1 MCGRRAMAG
10 YGFISGKLE
19 IKFLILYIASR
30 LIQPVPFEV
39 LQELSMCDGGVDYF
53 DFAECLADLVRT
65 GHLSRDE
72 EGLYAVTEKGRIN
85 GAICESG
92 LAYSVRMQADEGLA
106 AQNERLKRR
115 ALVKARAEKRPQ
127 GGYTVT
133 LSLSGYGV
141 EEVVLTVGCSDPAA
155 LTVQVDGT
163 PVEAA
168 AEGGV
173 LTAALPAAGELS
185 ITAQEEVVLSSE
197 EVVLSSVELTVPS

>member
-1 MCGRRAMAG
+1 MAEF
-10 YGFISGKLE
+10 GFISGKLE

-39 LQELSMCDGGVDYF
+39 LQDLSMCDGGVDYF

-65 GHLSRDE
+65 GHLSQDE

-92 LAYSVRMQADEGLA
+92 LAYSVRMQADESLA

-115 ALVKARAEKRPQ
+115 ALVQAQAEKRPQ

-133 LSLSGYGV
+133 LSLSDELDNIMKMELMVTQERMARRIERNFQSWAEDIYSKIIEILYEDGSKSKG
-141 EEVVLTVGCSDPAA
+141 DP
-155 LTVQVDGT
+155 D
-163 PVEAA
+163 
-168 AEGGV
+168 
-173 LTAALPAAGELS
+173 
-185 ITAQEEVVLSSE
+185 
-197 EVVLSSVELTVPS
+197 

>member
-1 MCGRRAMAG
+1 MAG

-85 GAICESG
+85 GAICE
-92 LAYSVRMQADEGLA
+92 
-106 AQNERLKRR
+106 RLKRR

-133 LSLSGYGV
+133 LSLSDELDSLMQLTLLVTREDMAKALQRHFQADAEQIYSQILA
-141 EEVVLTVGCSDPAA
+141 VLFDHESGEKP
-155 LTVQVDGT
+155 
-163 PVEAA
+163 
-168 AEGGV
+168 AEGPE
-173 LTAALPAAGELS
+173 T
-185 ITAQEEVVLSSE
+185 
-197 EVVLSSVELTVPS
+197 